1 MPFVHIQI
9 LSIYYNPRG
18 RNFSPPRPGT
28 YSNPTP
34 PRRNNYVGIAT
45 CIYAVQRAQL
55 TIRFERLALA
65 KIAHEGDSP
74 EGGTRCVG
82 IKIYPFVP
90 SSNPLSWSPAPR
102 P

>member
-1 MPFVHIQI
+1 MGFVQIRI

-18 RNFSPPRPGT
+18 RKFSAPRLGT
-28 YSNPTP
+28 CSNPTA
-34 PRRNNYVGIAT
+34 PRRNNFVGIAI

-65 KIAHEGDSP
+65 KIAHDGDSP